1 MEAERRDLAALEADL
16 QTFEAIFVTL
26 QLQEI
31 QLMMMMMMMMMI
43 RLVAVRSTQQ
53 NRKCNGEGSIKFVCA
68 LVSESAM
75 PLRLSLIYLV
85 TVI

>member
-31 QLMMMMMMMMMI
+31 QLMMMMMMMI